1 MKIEEIEHQATLALR
16 VKTRPNDANKSG
28 DIFGGWLMSQI
39 DIAGAIAAAERAKG
53 PVVTVAVK
61 DLKFIQP
68 LFIYDIASFY
78 TKVVRVGSTSVTVE
92 VEVFAERY
100 QEGEVSRS
108 RVKVSDATLIYV
120 AVSKP
125 GQKRTIPS

>member
-1 MKIEEIEHQATLALR
+1 MKEIDGEGTLVLR
-16 VKTRPNDANKSG
+16 VKTRPNDANKGG

-39 DIAGAIAAAERAKG
+39 DIAGAIAAAECAKG

-78 TKVVRVGSTSVTVE
+78 TKVTRVGSTSVTVE
-92 VEVFAERY
+92 VEVFAQRY
-100 QEGEVSRS
+100 QEGERPRD

>member
-1 MKIEEIEHQATLALR
+1 MKEIDDKGTLTLR

-39 DIAGAIAAAERAKG
+39 DIAGAIAAAECAKG

-78 TKVVRVGSTSVTVE
+78 TKVIRVGSTSVTVE

-100 QEGEVSRS
+100 QEGAMPRS
-108 RVKVSDATLIYV
+108 KIKVSDATLIYV

-125 GQKRTIPS
+125 GQKRTIPA

>member
-1 MKIEEIEHQATLALR
+1 MKNDEQELALR

-39 DIAGAIAAAERAKG
+39 DMAGAIAATHRAKG

-61 DLKFIQP
+61 ELKFLQP
-68 LFIYDIASFY
+68 LFIYDVASFY
-78 TKVVRVGSTSVTVE
+78 TKVVHVGKTSITIE
-92 VEVFAERY
+92 VEVYAERY
-100 QEGEVSRS
+100 KENETELSRI
-108 RVKVSDATLIYV
+108 KVSDATLVYV

-125 GQKRTIPS
+125 GEKRLIPPN

>member
-1 MKIEEIEHQATLALR
+1 MKPTHHLDPTLR

-39 DIAGAIAAAERAKG
+39 DIAGAIAAARRSKG
-53 PVVTVAVK
+53 PVVTRSVK
-61 DLKFIQP
+61 ELNFLQP

-78 TKVVRVGSTSVTVE
+78 TEVIQVGNTSMTVKI
-92 VEVFAERY
+92 EVFAERY
-100 QEGEVSRS
+100 REGETELDEI
-108 RVKVSDATLIYV
+108 KVSDAILVYV

-125 GQKRTIPS
+125 GEKRLIPKS